1 MKQYLIKQ
9 YLRLGVSGILNS
21 CNPMTTIICYQL
33 MNKNRGLFILIMKDF
48 DYLALSGQHLLVFI
62 TLHEVGTVTKTAEQL
77 DLTQSTISHSLQKLR
92 LIFDDELF
100 VRSGRS
106 VMPTQKSE
114 YLYQEIKPLLVR
126 LDELTHTQEFEPKLA
141 HFDYT
146 ILANDYQVGVFLTQ
160 AMQQI
165 SAQVASF
172 RLNILP
178 SRKPNIEQ
186 LRQHNVDVAFSPFA
200 PDHNDIMSV
209 RLFDDVAR
217 CYYDPAYR
225 SPPVTEQDFDNARY
239 VGLSF
244 TKGASASQT
253 DKRIIQAIDANT
265 VIRTNSFATMATFVK
280 GSELMAIV
288 PSKLNTLGFEHL
300 DSVALPYQPTP
311 ITMRMLWHKKYQ
323 KDPKHQWFRE
333 QIVASTDIFRTY

>member
-1 MKQYLIKQ
+1 
-9 YLRLGVSGILNS
+9 
-21 CNPMTTIICYQL
+21 
-33 MNKNRGLFILIMKDF
+33 
-48 DYLALSGQHLLVFI
+48 
-62 TLHEVGTVTKTAEQL
+62 
-77 DLTQSTISHSLQKLR
+77 
-92 LIFDDELF
+92 
-100 VRSGRS
+100 
-106 VMPTQKSE
+106 
-114 YLYQEIKPLLVR
+114 
-126 LDELTHTQEFEPKLA
+126 
-141 HFDYT
+141 
-146 ILANDYQVGVFLTQ
+146 
-160 AMQQI
+160 I

-186 LRQHNVDVAFSPFA
+186 LRQHSVDVAFSPFA

-253 DKRIIQAIDANT
+253 DKHIIQAIDANT

-323 KDPKHQWFRE
+323 KNPKHQWFRE
-333 QIVASTDIFRTY
+333 QVVASTDIFRTY